1 MHQAYNISRI
11 DTSHINII
19 LILYSY
25 INLSCH
31 TYIKVTVRRTKINK
45 IKSIQNWIQKFQ
57 METKTVQEKK
67 SKLQKK

>member
-1 MHQAYNISRI
+1 MHQAYNTPR
-11 DTSHINII
+11 INII

-31 TYIKVTVRRTKINK
+31 TYINFTVSRTKRNK